1 MTSPAHSTNN
11 REVGID
17 NSVNYIFHSDISEMR
32 IYRLNTGESAGSA
45 VTKSLSVSNG
55 SPSPG
60 PVMTELGRD
69 PEVEARLSRRVGA
82 GHYGTLGR
90 EQMYR
95 HRPEQQSLTGDM
107 MTAQMSH
114 SYTLPHS
121 LSHHSS
127 KIDLSTFVSLRT
139 HILSQVS
146 A

>member
-1 MTSPAHSTNN
+1 
-11 REVGID
+11 
-17 NSVNYIFHSDISEMR
+17 MR

-69 PEVEARLSRRVGA
+69 TEVEARLTRRVGV

-95 HRPEQQSLTGDM
+95 HRTEQLDRTHEDM
-107 MTAQMSH
+107 MAAQMSH

-127 KIDLSTFVSLRT
+127 RINGCHFEPSFLS
-139 HILSQVS
+139 
-146 A
+146 